1 MYTIFSRLRLF
12 QLQYFVIHILLSV
25 GCETSSHQG
34 ELPVKVVFLSCD
46 KWKDHMMY
54 VPSHVIDLIILV
66 QCQDVEN
73 ILKYKVHLNFRIIT
87 ALLSSRCTCGYF
99 HKKSCFV
106 DSFHEA
112 CRLAKHNKHLHK
124 ILFIQ

>member
-1 MYTIFSRLRLF
+1 M
-12 QLQYFVIHILLSV
+12 
-25 GCETSSHQG
+25 SSHQG
-34 ELPVKVVFLSCD
+34 ELLVKVVFLSCD

-99 HKKSCFV
+99 HKKVTLSIVSMKLVGWPNITNIYTKFYL
-106 DSFHEA
+106 SNRQLA
-112 CRLAKHNKHLHK
+112 QTKLYSPKWTAISANRLDWH
-124 ILFIQ
+124 FE